1 MTSDRST
8 KDSRMMRRALD
19 LALRGRFGASPN
31 PLVGAVVVDRAG
43 TVVGEGFHASYGGP
57 HAEIVALRE
66 AGQRAAGGSLFVTLE
81 PCNHHGKTP
90 PCVDAILEAGII
102 RVVAAMRDPNAVASG
117 GMERLRTEGV
127 DATISGESERAR
139 HINRRWLT
147 WARFRRPWVT
157 LKAATSLDGRI
168 ATRTGQ
174 SKWITGSEARHRSLE
189 LREEHDAILVGVR
202 TIVEDDPRLT
212 RRLGLNPTEG
222 WRRVILDSRLR
233 TPTEAA
239 VVRMEPDHTLI
250 AHTTEAPREHRSR
263 LADTGVQLV
272 EFAPDTSG
280 RVPLQALLEHL
291 ARLEIAALLV
301 EGGAEV
307 HGSFVDAGLVDE
319 TVFFVAPMLI
329 GGPSLS
335 AVAGR
340 GIADLELAPRLVF
353 DSISRR
359 GNDLELCAVRR
370 EDDDVHGSD

>member
-1 MTSDRST
+1 
-8 KDSRMMRRALD
+8 
-19 LALRGRFGASPN
+19 
-31 PLVGAVVVDRAG
+31 
-43 TVVGEGFHASYGGP
+43 
-57 HAEIVALRE
+57 
-66 AGQRAAGGSLFVTLE
+66 
-81 PCNHHGKTP
+81 
-90 PCVDAILEAGII
+90 
-102 RVVAAMRDPNAVASG
+102 VVAAMRDPNAVASG

-139 HINRRWLT
+139 YINRRWLT
-147 WARFRRPWVT
+147 WAQFQRPWVT

-212 RRLGLNPTEG
+212 RRLGLNPTDG